1 MFSCRTI
8 GETVRIINHQAMKL
22 ILFLAAI
29 YSLIIHQSQ
38 KKAWETV
45 LPGEQ
50 KAKTQKV
57 ITGKFP
63 ASAKLHQ
70 QQLALPKDKIEQMSF
85 LSSNNAR
92 IAPEWDKKDQQ

>member
-1 MFSCRTI
+1 
-8 GETVRIINHQAMKL
+8 MKL

-38 KKAWETV
+38 KKTWETV

-63 ASAKLHQ
+63 ASAKLYQ
-70 QQLALPKDKIEQMSF
+70 QQFTLHRDSIERLSF
-85 LSSNNAR
+85 LSSNDLSAHGTWNEKA
-92 IAPEWDKKDQQ
+92 QQ